1 MFVQVRNARGFGN
14 SRLSVVYRGNAFT
27 YQSPCLA
34 IVLDDHGTTV
44 AALVLLHQ
52 LLRHLVSILDIVTA
66 ASPLELVVFT
76 DGEGLIGKVV
86 VCRRVIVSR
95 VR

>member
-1 MFVQVRNARGFGN
+1 MDN
-14 SRLSVVYRGNAFT
+14 SQQSVVYRGNGFT

-52 LLRHLVSILDIVTA
+52 LLRHLVSILNIFTA
-66 ASPLELVVFT
+66 ASPLELVGVT
-76 DGEGLIGKVV
+76 DGEGLTTGKVV

-95 VR
+95 IR

>member
-1 MFVQVRNARGFGN
+1 MRNARGTDN
-14 SRLSVVYRGNAFT
+14 SRQRVVYRGNVLT

-34 IVLDDHGTTV
+34 IMLDDHGTTV

-52 LLRHLVSILDIVTA
+52 LLRHLVSILNIITA
-66 ASPLELVVFT
+66 TSPLELVGVT
-76 DGEGLIGKVV
+76 DGEGLAGKVV

-95 VR
+95 IR